1 MNQRTALTLVFA
13 ISMTAVLLALPIL
26 SMLGA
31 SSEQQAIAFVLI
43 LLVSA
48 DAGARAVLKDRR

>member
-1 MNQRTALTLVFA
+1 MNERTALTLVFA

>member
-1 MNQRTALTLVFA
+1 MNERTALTLVFA
-13 ISMTAVLLALPIL
+13 ISMIAVLLALPIL

>member
-1 MNQRTALTLVFA
+1 MNERTALTLVFA

-48 DAGARAVLKDRR
+48 DAGARTVLKDRR